1 MRNRWHKQ
9 VCLYWAVEKRDKIQ
23 ARVSKGLI
31 MLKILVGGRKKLKK
45 KMLFESG
52 KKYLT
57 VNLFAATSCHL
68 QTVCPLAELT
78 VRLVTPNYYG

>member
-9 VCLYWAVEKRDKIQ
+9 VCLYRAVEKRDKIQ

-45 KMLFESG
+45 KMLSESG

-57 VNLFAATSCHL
+57 VNLSQPRVAIY
-68 QTVCPLAELT
+68 
-78 VRLVTPNYYG
+78 RLYVHWLN